1 MSELASHL
9 SGSNGSPAPDDRD
22 HELET
27 FLAPLVLDDNTV
39 HKLAYDFS
47 KVYHELALHSDEQF
61 LPTPVTKL
69 PSGHETG
76 QFLAI
81 DVGGSNL
88 RVAFIELLG
97 DADDRPPSTNGADRS
112 RETIRNAQRPRVRR
126 TLEKAWPIG
135 EHLKIDK
142 TEDLFAWIGDCIAEV
157 VGDRLSADVGK
168 APLPDEM
175 LMGIT
180 FSFPMMFV
188 AIPKLF
194 VGLRLTFLTGK
205 KNYLQPH

>member
-1 MSELASHL
+1 MSELASVQ
-9 SGSNGSPAPDDRD
+9 SVSNGTPPPDDREQ
-22 HELET
+22 ELND
-27 FLAPLVLDDNTV
+27 FVKPLRIDDAVV
-39 HKLAYDFS
+39 HTLAYDFS
-47 KVYHELALHSDEQF
+47 KVYKEIALDSDEQF

-69 PSGHETG
+69 PTGHETG

-81 DVGGSNL
+81 DVGGTNL

-97 DADDRPPSTNGADRS
+97 DADDRVATANGEERS

-157 VGDRLSADVGK
+157 VGDRLSADSGK
-168 APLPDEM
+168 VDAPEELN
-175 LMGIT
+175 MGIT
-180 FSFPMMFV
+180 FSFPMMYV
-188 AIPKLF
+188 PGVLDHQ
-194 VGLRLTFLTGK
+194 LTG
-205 KNYLQPH
+205 

>member
-1 MSELASHL
+1 MSELASVQ
-9 SGSNGSPAPDDRD
+9 SISNGSPAPDDQEQ
-22 HELET
+22 ELDN
-27 FLAPLVLDDNTV
+27 FLKPLHIDDALV
-39 HKLAYDFS
+39 HSLAYKFS
-47 KVYHELALHSDEQF
+47 KVYGELALDSEEQF

-69 PSGHETG
+69 PTGHETG

-81 DVGGSNL
+81 DVGGTNL

-97 DADDRPPSTNGADRS
+97 DADEKPPTTNGEDRS

-157 VGDRLSADVGK
+157 VGDRLSAEVGK
-168 APLPDEM
+168 VHVPDE
-175 LMGIT
+175 LDMGIT
-180 FSFPMMFV
+180 FSFPM
-188 AIPKLF
+188 K
-194 VGLRLTFLTGK
+194 
-205 KNYLQPH
+205 